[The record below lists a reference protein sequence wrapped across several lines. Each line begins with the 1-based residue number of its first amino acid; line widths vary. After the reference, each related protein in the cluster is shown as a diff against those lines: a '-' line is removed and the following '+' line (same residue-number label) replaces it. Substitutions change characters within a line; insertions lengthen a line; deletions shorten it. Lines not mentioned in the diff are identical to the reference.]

1 MIVRIFRKAWLP
13 CLALIG
19 CSGCSGGP
27 SIYCIGTFFPVWMLC
42 ILAALAVTG
51 LIRIGLTRLGVEHK
65 LGPLI
70 VLYPSLMVAISCL
83 LWLVFYS

>member
-1 MIVRIFRKAWLP
+1 
-13 CLALIG
+13 
-19 CSGCSGGP
+19 
-27 SIYCIGTFFPVWMLC
+27 MLC